1 MAPAYEGIE
10 LGIGENILMKAVAES
25 TGDLVFVLMSDV
37 LFKIIFND
45 NNNYYIYNNLFNDNN
60 VWCKSQGTQA
70 LNFFGN

>member
-45 NNNYYIYNNLFNDNN
+45 NNYIYNNLFNDNN

-70 LNFFGN
+70 LNLFGN